1 MGCAK
6 HGLAL
11 MCPFLVMA
19 TAPKERAAPRN
30 ARPARVCIMK
40 AAREGFVCAMASV
53 HASQLQ
59 AALLMCA
66 LLMTPLPAAVPTVT
80 SHALR
85 VLRPRK
91 NGWAERT
98 EGVLRAR
105 GKPAAPGLG
114 KKRFDLSQSGAPPL
128 WEQNRI
134 PPHLLAPFVWTLASA
149 NGTAISLLDR
159 RRDTPSF
166 T

>member
-66 LLMTPLPAAVPTVT
+66 LLMTPLPAAVPTVISCPQSAPASKKWMGRANRGGTESTRQT
-80 SHALR
+80 SC
-85 VLRPRK
+85 PRTRK
-91 NGWAERT
+91 ET
-98 EGVLRAR
+98 
-105 GKPAAPGLG
+105 
-114 KKRFDLSQSGAPPL
+114 
-128 WEQNRI
+128 I
-134 PPHLLAPFVWTLASA
+134 
-149 NGTAISLLDR
+149 
-159 RRDTPSF
+159 
-166 T
+166 